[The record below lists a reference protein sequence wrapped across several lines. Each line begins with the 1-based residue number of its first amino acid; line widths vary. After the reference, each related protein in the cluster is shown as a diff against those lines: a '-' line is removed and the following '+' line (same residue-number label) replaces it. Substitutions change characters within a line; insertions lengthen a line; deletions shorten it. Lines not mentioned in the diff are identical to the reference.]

1 MIKVRRIVPPARFCH
16 RVHCSAPKGMK
27 SPRAKVQLYVAC
39 KVELVAFTSYLVA
52 ADLQTI
58 TLTHIS

>member
-1 MIKVRRIVPPARFCH
+1 
-16 RVHCSAPKGMK
+16 MK
-27 SPRAKVQLYVAC
+27 SPGAKVQLYVAR

-52 ADLQTI
+52 ADLQII